1 MLNNLNDDLNN
12 FNEHKNENGEIIYL
26 NIPKKLSLK
35 NWEETILDNSTY
47 YHELISNQNQIIQKY
62 KLNFDQIT
70 NTLFDF
76 ESDFTL
82 NKTEININNPMINKG
97 LIFSR
102 GYNIFE
108 KDNAWCLIMNKDYSE
123 INLIPLNIE
132 NENDKYKF
140 NIFKIFNSTYQDFLK
155 QNTSYYNMR
164 LLCYWLYN
172 KNPILDYS
180 WLFRKTESK
189 DENIYYISKNKS
201 EMMYSIKSNY
211 IQNYN
216 TKYLKIFY
224 INFDSLSKGLKPKTI
239 NDEIRY
245 FFNILCTSI
254 KSNEEEYLNIEN
266 IPIYIKDDKNKEL
279 LNIVDRTT
287 LVNNFPKFILVDKS
301 SLINNLDF
309 NREIILIETNNL
321 LQGDKKR
328 KILKLY
334 KTFIQIL
341 NDSFTKYYNL
351 NKESQ
356 IKFFYN
362 DKEYIIFLKDIYK
375 EYPTTCQIINYK
387 ELCFNIRKHKL
398 IPDKITTLD
407 RFEQKELM
415 KNLFK
420 SESLTFKDKLPKIRG
435 IYTFNNDK
443 IKPDPLSTFFGW
455 NSNNIVKFNSFNKTH
470 YRTVIDNSNYTSIL
484 NQDRI
489 MSFLNK
495 KQFVDK
501 YKNLFKKYED
511 IILNEDNIDDYF
523 IFYNLISNLNQQ
535 LNKRANKFYCIL
547 PYNENDIKLRHL
559 FCIRGI
565 QRKDDYKDESNKPI
579 ADFTIDYFNAL
590 NEGQDTLSEC
600 IDLNKDKKF

>member
-47 YHELISNQNQIIQKY
+47 YHELISNQNEIIQKY

-239 NDEIRY
+239 NDEIKY
-245 FFNILCTSI
+245 FFNILCTSM

-484 NQDRI
+484 NQNRI
-489 MSFLNK
+489 MSFLDK

-511 IILNEDNIDDYF
+511 IILNEDNLDDYF

-535 LNKRANKFYCIL
+535 LNKRTNKFYCIL
-547 PYNENDIKLRHL
+547 PYNENDIKLREL

-590 NEGQDTLSEC
+590 NEGQDTLREC

>member
-47 YHELISNQNQIIQKY
+47 YHELISNQNEIIQKY

-224 INFDSLSKGLKPKTI
+224 INFESLSKELKPKTI
-239 NDEIRY
+239 NDNIMY
-245 FFNILCTSI
+245 FFNKLCTSI
-254 KSNEEEYLNIEN
+254 KSPEEEYLNIEN
-266 IPIYIKDDKNKEL
+266 IPIYTKDYKNNEL
-279 LNIVDRTT
+279 LNVVDRTT
-287 LVNNFPKFILVDKS
+287 LDDTFPKFILVDKS
-301 SLINNLDF
+301 SLIINLDF
-309 NREIILIETNNL
+309 NREIILIETNNS

-328 KILKLY
+328 KILKFY
-334 KTFIQIL
+334 KTFIQML
-341 NDSFTKYYNL
+341 NGSFTKNYNL

-356 IKFFYN
+356 IKFLYN
-362 DKEYIIFLKDIYK
+362 DTEYIIFLKDIYK

-398 IPDKITTLD
+398 IPDKITTLN
-407 RFEQKELM
+407 RFEQKDLM

-420 SESLTFKDKLPKIRG
+420 SESLTFRDKLPKIRG

-484 NQDRI
+484 NQ
-489 MSFLNK
+489 N
-495 KQFVDK
+495 
-501 YKNLFKKYED
+501 
-511 IILNEDNIDDYF
+511 III
-523 IFYNLISNLNQQ
+523 
-535 LNKRANKFYCIL
+535 
-547 PYNENDIKLRHL
+547 
-559 FCIRGI
+559 
-565 QRKDDYKDESNKPI
+565 
-579 ADFTIDYFNAL
+579 
-590 NEGQDTLSEC
+590 
-600 IDLNKDKKF
+600 